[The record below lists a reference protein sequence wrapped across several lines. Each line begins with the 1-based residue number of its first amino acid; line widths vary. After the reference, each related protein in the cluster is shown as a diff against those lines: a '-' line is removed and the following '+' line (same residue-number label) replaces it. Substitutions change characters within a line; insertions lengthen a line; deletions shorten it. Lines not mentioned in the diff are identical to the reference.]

1 MIESADNGGK
11 KNKSEDQT
19 NTPVLDNFSRNLIK
33 LAEEGKLDPVI
44 GRDREIS
51 RIAQILSR
59 RKKNNPIIIGEP
71 GCGKTAIVE
80 GLAIK
85 IFNGECP
92 RNLMDKKIVLLDMT
106 SVVAGTKYRGQFE
119 ERMKVIIEELQSN
132 SNIIVFIDEIHTI
145 VGAGNSS
152 GSLDASNI
160 FKPALARGEIQCI
173 GATTLDEYRKNFE
186 KDGALERRFQKVVVD
201 AATKQETL
209 QILQNAKEKYEDY
222 HKVKYTDSILTLCVD
237 LAERYITDR
246 EFPDKAFDIIDEVG
260 ARSQV
265 EIKMPEVIEKL
276 KQDALD
282 VKKEKMDVVKQQNY
296 ELAASLRDKER
307 KILDKLELEKKKF
320 EEELQHQKKEVTE
333 NLVYEVVSNMTKIPL
348 SKINSDETKTLS
360 NLAEVIN
367 SKVVGQSEAVNKIV
381 KSIRRNRL
389 GIKDPNKPIGS
400 FIFLGSTGVGKTYL
414 AKQLAK
420 EIFGSED
427 NLIRVDMSEFQE
439 KHTISRLIGAPPGY
453 VGYDEG
459 GQLTEQVKN
468 KPYSVILFDEIE
480 KANKDIFSTLLQV
493 LDDGHITDGLGR
505 KINFKNCVIIMT
517 SNLGVKKLQE
527 FGSGVGFKSKSSTY
541 VEEEHKRDILKKEL
555 QKFFAPEFLN
565 RIDEIIIFNKLV
577 KEDIDKIVKIELDKL
592 FNRLDTLKYKFI
604 YDPSIINLISEVGFD
619 EMYGARPLKR
629 AIQDKIEDY
638 ISEEVLKGTILE
650 GVEYELYVD
659 DKDIKIKERKQ
670 KKTKKKKGE

>member
-1 MIESADNGGK
+1 
-11 KNKSEDQT
+11 
-19 NTPVLDNFSRNLIK
+19 
-33 LAEEGKLDPVI
+33 
-44 GRDREIS
+44 
-51 RIAQILSR
+51 
-59 RKKNNPIIIGEP
+59 
-71 GCGKTAIVE
+71 
-80 GLAIK
+80 
-85 IFNGECP
+85 
-92 RNLMDKKIVLLDMT
+92 
-106 SVVAGTKYRGQFE
+106 
-119 ERMKVIIEELQSN
+119 
-132 SNIIVFIDEIHTI
+132 
-145 VGAGNSS
+145 
-152 GSLDASNI
+152 
-160 FKPALARGEIQCI
+160 
-173 GATTLDEYRKNFE
+173 
-186 KDGALERRFQKVVVD
+186 
-201 AATKQETL
+201 
-209 QILQNAKEKYEDY
+209 
-222 HKVKYTDSILTLCVD
+222 
-237 LAERYITDR
+237 
-246 EFPDKAFDIIDEVG
+246 
-260 ARSQV
+260 
-265 EIKMPEVIEKL
+265 
-276 KQDALD
+276 
-282 VKKEKMDVVKQQNY
+282 
-296 ELAASLRDKER
+296 
-307 KILDKLELEKKKF
+307 
-320 EEELQHQKKEVTE
+320 
-333 NLVYEVVSNMTKIPL
+333 MTKIPL
-348 SKINSDETKTLS
+348 SKINSDETKTLT

-367 SKVVGQSEAVNKIV
+367 SKVVGQADAVNKIV

-493 LDDGHITDGLGR
+493 LDDGHMTDGLGR

-592 FNRLDTLKYKFI
+592 FSRLTTLKYNFI

-638 ISEEVLKGTILE
+638 ISEEVLKGSIVE
-650 GVEYELYVD
+650 GVDYEVYVYE
-659 DKDIKIKERKQ
+659 KDIKIKERK
-670 KKTKKKKGE
+670 KSKKKKGDK